1 MRKTTYGIAGVVLAV
16 FVAPLAAQTASAPK
30 AMADSTFIKQA
41 AEANLAEIELGKL
54 AKQQAADAAVKTFG
68 QRMIDDHM
76 KAQDT
81 LKPVAQKEHIALPT
95 TLDRSDESLKARL
108 SKLSGPAF
116 DRAYMAA
123 MLKDHRTDVSE
134 FRVESKGA
142 KDSDVKTFAA
152 KTLPTLEAH
161 LKLAQDT
168 NKAVATEHA
177 RS

>member
-16 FVAPLAAQTASAPK
+16 SIAPLAAQTAPAPK

-54 AKQQAADAAVKTFG
+54 AQQQTADAAVKTYG

-76 KAQDT
+76 RAQDT
-81 LKPVAQKEHIALPT
+81 LKPVAQKEHIPLPT
-95 TLDRSDESLKARL
+95 TLNRSDESLKLRL

-116 DRAYMAA
+116 DRAYMTA
-123 MLKDHRTDVSE
+123 MLKDHRMDVSE
-134 FRVESKGA
+134 FRVESKSA
-142 KDSDVKTFAA
+142 KDSEVKAFAA

-168 NKAVATEHA
+168 NKAVAAEHV